1 MYSLEYLPIARRD
14 LVEAVSYISHDL
26 GSPEAA
32 LRLAEEVE
40 RAGERLQQFPY
51 AWPVYQA
58 SRPLER
64 DYRKLLVEN
73 FFLFYWVDEQR
84 RLVTVAR
91 VIYARRDYGKLLQ

>member
-40 RAGERLQQFPY
+40 RAGERRFLLPEAERMIRRQFGDE
-51 AWPVYQA
+51 AW
-58 SRPLER
+58 SGNTGSCWWRI
-64 DYRKLLVEN
+64 
-73 FFLFYWVDEQR
+73 FSCS
-84 RLVTVAR
+84 
-91 VIYARRDYGKLLQ
+91 IG

>member
-40 RAGERLQQFPY
+40 RE
-51 AWPVYQA
+51 
-58 SRPLER
+58 
-64 DYRKLLVEN
+64 YRKLLVEN

>member
-51 AWPVYQA
+51 AW
-58 SRPLER
+58 SGNTGSCWWRI
-64 DYRKLLVEN
+64 
-73 FFLFYWVDEQR
+73 FSCS
-84 RLVTVAR
+84 
-91 VIYARRDYGKLLQ
+91 IG

>member
-51 AWPVYQA
+51 A
-58 SRPLER
+58 RPWSGNTGSCWWR
-64 DYRKLLVEN
+64 I
-73 FFLFYWVDEQR
+73 FSCS
-84 RLVTVAR
+84 
-91 VIYARRDYGKLLQ
+91 IG